1 MSPAKGTMARD
12 MLVLQIALRR
22 AARAFWQALG
32 IVRRGL
38 VAGDA
43 SHSMGR
49 LCVVRDPCNRPCH
62 QDRVAVILALILVVS
77 FAALLSGRLEP

>member
-32 IVRRGL
+32 IRRGPSVEDL
-38 VAGDA
+38 WQA
-43 SHSMGR
+43 M
-49 LCVVRDPCNRPCH
+49 RPI
-62 QDRVAVILALILVVS
+62 RWAAYAWYAILAIVLVIKTVW
-77 FAALLSGRLEP
+77 P